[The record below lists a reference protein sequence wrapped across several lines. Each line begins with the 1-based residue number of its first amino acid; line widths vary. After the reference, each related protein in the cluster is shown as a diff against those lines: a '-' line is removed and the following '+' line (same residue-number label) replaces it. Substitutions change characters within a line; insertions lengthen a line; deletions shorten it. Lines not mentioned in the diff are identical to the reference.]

1 MKLKIVMIGLIM
13 CLFLIAPVSAGSL
26 KPNDLDGDGLY
37 EDLNGNG
44 ILDFDDVVRLY
55 DGLDYLN
62 SDKFDFNVD
71 GVLDFEDVIALYDE
85 L

>member
-1 MKLKIVMIGLIM
+1 MKLKIILGLIL
-13 CLFLIAPVSAGSL
+13 CVFLIAPVSALS
-26 KPNDLDGDGLY
+26 PNDLDGDGLY

-62 SDKFDFNVD
+62 SDKFDFNED

>member
-13 CLFLIAPVSAGSL
+13 CLFLIAPVSALS
-26 KPNDLDGDGLY
+26 PNDIDGDGLY

-44 ILDFDDVVRLY
+44 LLDFDDVVRLY

-62 SDKFDFNVD
+62 SDKFDFNGD
-71 GVLDFEDVIALYDE
+71 GVLDIGDVIALYDE